1 MRQTLN
7 NKKGDGNKGLI
18 VYITAGCPDYQASL
32 EAIVGAAEAGAD
44 IIEIGLPFSD
54 PMADGPV
61 IQKAAAMAL
70 SAGATTAK
78 TLELVRNVRR
88 RSTVALAIMTYLN
101 PVLQY
106 GSERFARDFAAAGV
120 SGLIIPDL
128 PLEES
133 EFLEPACAASG
144 IELIRFVAP
153 TSDAGRIAAT
163 CQKAEGFLYCV
174 SSTGVTGMREVDY
187 SSLKDTVDEVR
198 RQSDIPVAIGF
209 GIAGPEAAQSA
220 AQYADAVIVGSAVM
234 QRLMEQGVPVVRE
247 FVGELRRAL
256 DERRK
261 P

>member
-1 MRQTLN
+1 MRQILN
-7 NKKGDGNKGLI
+7 NKKKGGNKGLI
-18 VYITAGCPDYQASL
+18 VYLTAGCPDYTASL
-32 EAIVGAAEAGAD
+32 EAILAAAAAGAD

-70 SAGATTAK
+70 SAGATTGK
-78 TLELVRNVRR
+78 TLELVKNVRQ
-88 RSTVALAIMTYLN
+88 RSTVSLAIMTYLN

-106 GSERFARDFAAAGV
+106 GIERFTREFSAAGV

-187 SSLKDTVDEVR
+187 GSLQGTVDAVR
-198 RQSDIPVAIGF
+198 RHSDIPVAIGF
-209 GIAGPEAAQSA
+209 GIASPAAAKAA

-234 QRLMEQGVPVVRE
+234 QRLMEQSPLAVRE

-256 DERRK
+256 DERRQ